1 MRGYWTCRR
10 RVDGRLCMERS
21 PNRKRKCPKCGGP
34 KPSKRR
40 PKHMAALDT
49 PYEEWVTL
57 NGGERCAICLRPRS
71 EKDKRLQRDHD
82 HLSGCDGRAAVRL
95 GDLAADGARTLC
107 GERARQG
114 DTPRQQQGGDP
125 T

>member
-1 MRGYWTCRR
+1 MRGFWTCRR
-10 RVDGRLCMERS
+10 RVDGRLCMERN
-21 PNRKRKCPKCGGP
+21 PNRKQLCVKCGGR

-82 HLSGCDGRAAVRL
+82 HLSGRPRGLLCVRCNRAL
-95 GDLAADGARTLC
+95 PSWMTPEWLEAAAEYLRKARNP
-107 GERARQG
+107 A
-114 DTPRQQQGGDP
+114 
-125 T
+125 